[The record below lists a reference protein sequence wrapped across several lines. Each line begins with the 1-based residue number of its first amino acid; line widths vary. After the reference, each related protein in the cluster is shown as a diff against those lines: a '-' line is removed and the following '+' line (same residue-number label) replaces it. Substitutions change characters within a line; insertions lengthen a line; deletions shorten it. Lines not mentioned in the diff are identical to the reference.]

1 MDKKR
6 TFGIRLAELFLRLHA
21 RLPLA
26 YHYGLGRFVTW
37 LVSDEGQACVAQA
50 GYVPLR

>member
-6 TFGIRLAELFLRLHA
+6 TFGARVLGSFLRLRA

-26 YHYGLGRFVTW
+26 YHYAWGRFVT
-37 LVSDEGQACVAQA
+37 
-50 GYVPLR
+50 